1 MSDHRNLYPQLEIDL
16 DRLQEN
22 LAALSQRCQ
31 ASSVGIAGVVKGF
44 TALPEMVRVF
54 DEAGLQYIA
63 SSRVEQLR
71 RIREYGAKTPLMLI
85 RIPMLSELPE
95 VAEVA
100 DMSLQSELETLL
112 KNAEDAAFTE

>member
-1 MSDHRNLYPQLEIDL
+1 MSDHRNRYPQLEIDL

-63 SSRVEQLR
+63 SC
-71 RIREYGAKTPLMLI
+71 
-85 RIPMLSELPE
+85 
-95 VAEVA
+95 
-100 DMSLQSELETLL
+100 LL
-112 KNAEDAAFTE
+112 YTSPSPRDRG